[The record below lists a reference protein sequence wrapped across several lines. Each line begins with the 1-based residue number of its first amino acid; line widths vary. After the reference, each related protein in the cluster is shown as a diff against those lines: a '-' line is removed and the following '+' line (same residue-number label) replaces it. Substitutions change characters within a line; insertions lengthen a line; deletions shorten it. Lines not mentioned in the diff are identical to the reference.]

1 VATEILTPASVPGHL
16 HLDTDSTGRPIT
28 SFTGLLRAADETPIA
43 KMLARKKAAASS
55 KLPVPT
61 GASPRK
67 SGRLALKDNILGRLN
82 ESRLSKR
89 SVSPKKSGE
98 IDVSSAGGPG
108 SPAKKPAAVTGATSK
123 VPMLKR
129 PSVSPKKKGVSP
141 KKAST
146 AALAPVENETRTARV
161 TRSRSQSP
169 TKEQVKLI
177 TKKAPIDAPA
187 PVEHDTSTV
196 RVTRARSKSPV
207 KEQVKPTP
215 KKKG

>member
-146 AALAPVENETRTARV
+146 AALAPVENETRT
-161 TRSRSQSP
+161 
-169 TKEQVKLI
+169 KEQVKLI